1 MHPIEDVI
9 AIRFGWSEKH
19 LTIQKKPLSDTQTDV
34 NVKQIRSN
42 RKEWTAEWM
51 SAKMVC
57 LHQSKTKSTLE
68 CGRRRRKKKMRR
80 RLFLLFSSKII
91 NITVNSRAAVKL
103 NITTTLDSFG
113 PLYWHHRL
121 FGTLYPLSSRNC
133 MKKELSMELSRLKT
147 LISFHPNALWNSVS
161 SQPPQSHLQYGECF
175 VIVIRPCRLL
185 SQVM

>member
-42 RKEWTAEWM
+42 RNEWTAEWM

-68 CGRRRRKKKMRR
+68 CGRRRRRKKCVDGYFCCFRR
-80 RLFLLFSSKII
+80 KSSILQSIHVLLWMSQRHKIHSVHCIDTTVCSVHFTLFCLEIAWKNNF
-91 NITVNSRAAVKL
+91 
-103 NITTTLDSFG
+103 
-113 PLYWHHRL
+113 
-121 FGTLYPLSSRNC
+121 
-133 MKKELSMELSRLKT
+133 
-147 LISFHPNALWNSVS
+147 LWNWVDSK
-161 SQPPQSHLQYGECF
+161 H
-175 VIVIRPCRLL
+175 
-185 SQVM
+185 